1 MSSHPKVYVLTRA
14 DLSPGQQATQSAH
27 AAFVFSVEH
36 PLLME
41 TWFQESTY
49 LVLLSVPDEHALI
62 AHLVKLREAGI
73 VCSAWREPDLGNE
86 LTAVAVAP
94 SLAAQRLLANLPLTL
109 REPATVA

>member
-27 AAFVFSVEH
+27 AAFIFSVEH

-41 TWFQESTY
+41 RWFQESTY
-49 LVLLSVPDEHALI
+49 LVLLSVPDEVSLA
-62 AHLVKLREAGI
+62 AYSVKLREAKI
-73 VCSAWREPDLGNE
+73 VCSVWREPDLDNG

-109 REPATVA
+109 RESATVA